1 MPPKFECIDCSCVC
15 FSRSKEPRCRSCS
28 IKNRMKGKLS
38 KSDYQRQWTML
49 KKYNLNLLDFETL
62 WLAFKGQCGICNRNL
77 TIPANTQGQQLSS
90 ACIDHNH
97 TTGKLRGLL
106 CNGCNKGIGLL
117 KDNKEI
123 VYSAYKWLEGEKQ

>member
-1 MPPKFECIDCSCVC
+1 MPKKYECTDCSCVC
-15 FSRSKEPRCRSCS
+15 FSRLKEPRCRPCS
-28 IKNRMKGKLS
+28 LKNRMKGKLS
-38 KSDYQRQWTML
+38 KREYQRQWTML

-62 WLAFKGQCGICNRNL
+62 WLAFKGKCGICNRDL
-77 TIPANTQGQQLSS
+77 TIPANTQGQQLSA

-97 TTGKLRGLL
+97 TTGNLRGLL

-123 VYSAYKWLEGEKQ
+123 VYLAYKWLEGEKQ